1 MAENKKKIL
10 NLFYIFIFTHLVLWT
25 VVPSMVNQNLP
36 LDTIEALA
44 WGSNLDW
51 GFSKHPPM
59 SAFFPELFFRI
70 FGAQDWAYYLL
81 SQIFVIISFYFIFKL
96 SIELLNNI
104 KLSFLSVL
112 LLEGIYFYNYTT
124 PEFNV
129 NIAQLP
135 FWTLAVYF
143 TWKILNQKEPNI
155 IDLVLL
161 GIFSAAGFLSKYLFL
176 YLLISID
183 LLFFYLIFIL
193 RRKKFRFSYLISLE
207 VFLILLVPHF
217 IWLTNNDYIT
227 IFYGLARTG
236 ASEFQFVNH
245 ILNPLS
251 FLFKQAGILIPFFIL
266 CFLLIKKFKTK
277 ANFNDEKLIFLFF
290 ITIVPLI
297 LMILTSLITGSKIR
311 TMWMTPFYLFSGLF
325 VIYLFKN
332 QINLKNLKYFLMT
345 FVLLFFLSPFVYT
358 YVSIS
363 KNDKRTDYPGKEIA
377 QKVQFEWDRNFDE
390 PIGFVLGDEWKA
402 GNLSYHLNSRPIW
415 EGYLN
420 NNDMLNEA
428 KEYICIDDICV
439 GTYK

>member
-51 GFSKHPPM
+51 GFSKHPPV

-104 KLSFLSVL
+104 KLSFASVL

-135 FWTLAVYF
+135 FWTLTVYF

-155 IDLVLL
+155 KDLVLL

-183 LLFFYLIFIL
+183 LLFFYLIFIA
-193 RRKKFRFSYLISLE
+193 RDRKFNFSYLISLE
-207 VFLILLVPHF
+207 VFLLLLIPHF
-217 IWLTNNDYIT
+217 IWLTNNDFVTIT
-227 IFYGLARTG
+227 YGLARSG
-236 ASEFQFVNH
+236 AENFQLVNH
-245 ILNPLS
+245 IKNPIMFIL
-251 FLFKQAGILIPFFIL
+251 KQIGILIPFFIFCL
-266 CFLLIKKFKTK
+266 VLLKKFKIK
-277 ANFNDEKLIFLFF
+277 INLKDKKLIFLIFVN
-290 ITIVPLI
+290 IVPIILI
-297 LMILTSLITGSKIR
+297 LLTSIISGAKIR
-311 TMWMTPFYLFSGLF
+311 TMWMTPFYLTFGILFIFIFKSQIELKRIKLFLSGF
-325 VIYLFKN
+325 I
-332 QINLKNLKYFLMT
+332 
-345 FVLLFFLSPFVYT
+345 LLFFLSPILYS
-358 YVSIS
+358 YVSIIQT
-363 KNDKRTDYPGKEIA
+363 DKRTDYPGKDIA
-377 QKVQFEWDRNFDE
+377 IKVQYTWDQQFDT
-390 PIGFVLGDEWKA
+390 PITVVLGNEWNA
-402 GNLSYHLNSRPIW
+402 GNLSYHLKSRPSWI
-415 EGYLN
+415 GPIDQNIIN
-420 NNDMLNEA
+420 NLKAHM
-428 KEYICIDDICV
+428 CIDDVCV
-439 GTYK
+439 GAR